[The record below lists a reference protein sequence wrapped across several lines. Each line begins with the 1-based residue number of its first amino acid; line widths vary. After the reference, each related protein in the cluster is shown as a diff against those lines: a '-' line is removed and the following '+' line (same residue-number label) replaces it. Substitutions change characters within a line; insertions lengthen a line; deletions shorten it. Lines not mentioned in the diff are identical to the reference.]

1 MTYCSLVK
9 TDGDSYAEKVKRDGS
24 ELGYVP
30 SEFVT
35 FEMCLDAV
43 RSSGQAIHHVP
54 KRFLTEEMYV
64 EAAKNDYNVLRWIPP
79 ESQTDRVRMAAIASS
94 PHAFGHMSPADVTPA
109 VCVELVGH
117 DGMLIADVPASMRTR
132 EVVDAA
138 MENTPLFAIEQY
150 VPAELVASLTD
161 AGVETVGPYAI
172 WMKKKCDESPC
183 VHHVRLEDGRCA
195 KMSGVGIRDLL
206 ASRGLG
212 HPHFTVDGNRDIA
225 SVLRRPHLEMV
236 FTSFAN
242 N

>member
-1 MTYCSLVK
+1 MTYCSLAK
-9 TDGDSYAEKVKRDGS
+9 TDGYAEKVKRDGS

-64 EAAKNDYNVLRWIPP
+64 EAAKSDYNVLRWIPP

-94 PHAFGHMSPADVTPA
+94 PGHMSPADVTPA
-109 VCVELVGH
+109 GH

-161 AGVETVGPYAI
+161 EGVETVGPYAI

-183 VHHVRLEDGRCA
+183 IHHVRLEDGRCA

-206 ASRGLG
+206 ASRGLV
-212 HPHFTVDGNRDIA
+212 HPHFTVDG
-225 SVLRRPHLEMV
+225 LRRPHLEMV